1 MDGEFRIGSWLVQP
15 SRNLVSQK
23 GTTYHLEPKVME
35 VLVCLAGRAGETVAK
50 DELIQ
55 TVWPA
60 IFVSDDA
67 LKHCV
72 FELRRVFEDDAR
84 EPRIIETVPK
94 RGYRLI
100 APVSRD
106 GVSMSGAAAAIES
119 PKIFIHKRKIGWAA
133 AGVLLLL
140 AAGGV
145 FWRWQQPR
153 HLTGKDTVVL
163 GDFANLTG
171 DAVFDGTLRR
181 GLAVQLEQ
189 SAFLKLLSNEQIRQ
203 TLRMMGQ
210 TPNAHLTPEIG
221 RELCQRTSSA
231 AALDGSIAL
240 IGGRYQ
246 VTVRAVDCAS
256 GDVLASAEAQA
267 KDKSGVLDALGSVAS
282 QMRRKLGESL
292 GTVQKFNT
300 PIAQA
305 TTPSLEALQAYS
317 LGIQEVEQGGDFA
330 ASLSFFQR
338 ATELDPNFAMAYLAM
353 GDAYSGLGD
362 ATSSERYLRKAFE
375 LRAGVS
381 ELERLSIEGDY
392 HFYATGDLVKARH
405 DFELRTKMEPG
416 SNYAHNIVASCFN
429 MVGEYDAGLNEYKEA
444 LRLAPGNN
452 ILHRHLVFT
461 YLLLDRVEEADA
473 AAKQAQASGLDSD
486 LAAVLYSVAFY
497 RGDPAEMERQVKIGA
512 GKPGI
517 EDLLAALNADTA
529 AYAGHL
535 GKAREFSRRAA
546 DSAERAGQQETAAG
560 YYAVSALRE
569 ALFGNAYNMRQQ
581 AAAARQLATGRDV
594 DYGLALASAYAG
606 EIRSAQGIAEDLDK
620 RFPEDTL
627 MQFNYLPT
635 LRAKLAI
642 RRSSPQQALDIL
654 GAAAPYELGLP
665 SYSFYNWPNLYPVY
679 VRGEAYLAAHQGT
692 KAAAEFQKILDHRGI
707 VLNEP
712 IGALAHLGLGRAYAL
727 QGDTAKSRA
736 AYTDFLEL
744 WKDADPDIPI
754 FRQAKAEYA
763 KLQPDNRPF

>member
-1 MDGEFRIGSWLVQP
+1 MEGEIRIGSWLVQP
-15 SRNLVSQK
+15 SLNLVSRN

-35 VLVCLAGRAGETVAK
+35 VLVCLAGRAGETVTK

-60 IFVSDDA
+60 IFVSDDG
-67 LKHCV
+67 LKRCV

-84 EPRIIETVPK
+84 EPRIIETIPK

-100 APVSRD
+100 APVSRN
-106 GVSMSGAAAAIES
+106 GVSMSGAPAAIES
-119 PKIFIHKRKIGWAA
+119 PRIFIHKRTIGWAA

-140 AAGGV
+140 AAGGI

-153 HLTGKDTVVL
+153 HLTDKDTVVL

-189 SAFLKLLSNEQIRQ
+189 SALLKLLSNEQIRQ

-210 TPNAHLTPEIG
+210 TPNAQLTPEIG

-256 GDVLASAEAQA
+256 GGVLASAEAQA
-267 KDKSGVLDALGSVAS
+267 KDKSGVLDALSSVAS

-292 GTVQKFNT
+292 GTLQKFNT

-317 LGIQEVEQGGDFA
+317 LGLQEVEQGGDFA

-353 GDAYSGLGD
+353 GDAYSVLGD

-392 HFYATGDLVKARH
+392 HFYATGNLVKARH
-405 DFELRTKMEPG
+405 ALELRTKMEG
-416 SNYAHNIVASCFN
+416 SHYAHNVLASCSN

-444 LRLAPGNN
+444 LRLAPRNN
-452 ILHRHLVFT
+452 VLHRHLVFT
-461 YLLLDRVEEADA
+461 YLLLDRVEEAEA
-473 AAKQAQASGLDSD
+473 AAKQAQARGLDSD

-497 RGDPAEMERQVKIGA
+497 RGDTAEMERQVTIGA
-512 GKPGI
+512 GKLGV
-517 EDLLAALNADTA
+517 EDLLAALEADTA

-535 GKAREFSRRAA
+535 RKAREFSRRAA

-581 AAAARQLATGRDV
+581 ATAAKQRATGRDV

-642 RRSSPQQALDIL
+642 SRSSPQQALDIL
-654 GAAAPYELGLP
+654 EAAAPYELGLP
-665 SYSFYNWPNLYPVY
+665 SVSVRATHLSEEWNLC
-679 VRGEAYLAAHQGT
+679 
-692 KAAAEFQKILDHRGI
+692 
-707 VLNEP
+707 
-712 IGALAHLGLGRAYAL
+712 
-727 QGDTAKSRA
+727 
-736 AYTDFLEL
+736 
-744 WKDADPDIPI
+744 
-754 FRQAKAEYA
+754 
-763 KLQPDNRPF
+763 